1 MLFRKKPAEERSPQ
15 ELEIALQEAEM
26 PQKGLKPFLH
36 KNGKKL
42 VAVLVVHALKKDF
55 VSFLENDVPKN
66 PLKAEYFLPFVVN
79 DQIRD
84 GKADVTVLKSADKW
98 FGVTY
103 KADKPVV
110 MAALAEMMQNGTYP
124 DPLWK

>member
-42 VAVLVVHALKKDF
+42 VAVLVIAAILV
-55 VSFLENDVPKN
+55 VDVYKRQPMWTAN
-66 PLKAEYFLPFVVN
+66 VPPLP
-79 DQIRD
+79 
-84 GKADVTVLKSADKW
+84 S
-98 FGVTY
+98 
-103 KADKPVV
+103 
-110 MAALAEMMQNGTYP
+110 
-124 DPLWK
+124 

>member
-1 MLFRKKPAEERSPQ
+1 MFDRLEDLLIRFEEIMS
-15 ELEIALQEAEM
+15 ELNE
-26 PQKGLKPFLH
+26 
-36 KNGKKL
+36 
-42 VAVLVVHALKKDF
+42 
-55 VSFLENDVPKN
+55 
-66 PLKAEYFLPFVVN
+66 PFVVN

>member
-42 VAVLVVHALKKDF
+42 VAVLVIAAILVVL
-55 VSFLENDVPKN
+55 LVPKGQK
-66 PLKAEYFLPFVVN
+66 KAVN
-79 DQIRD
+79 
-84 GKADVTVLKSADKW
+84 AETAY
-98 FGVTY
+98 T
-103 KADKPVV
+103 PVSYTNLR
-110 MAALAEMMQNGTYP
+110 AHETLSNRG
-124 DPLWK
+124 